1 MELIE
6 YQMIHTITGPL
17 WVSIQIKSLIQHISA
32 SNWLFHD
39 FLHSS
44 RRRWSDC
51 CDGNE
56 IQEFWEINACR
67 THGRTEVK
75 LQLRQSINSCVK
87 TYKDMS
93 RLTELTCSDLMIFN
107 VYVFAL
113 GSFKGGDF
121 FIKIRRTSF
130 HPNSQAEPCLMQE
143 VKCSKSLVKSL
154 VYSSHV
160 FSHWF
165 SLHEHKEGYIK
176 SFLLICSNKAFHRN
190 KLLYY
195 YCIKYMFSH
204 INRCRCG
211 KALIILLVYLLFS
224 ASSWFCVF
232 WSSKSLWTDHTGT
245 CLTTSTGQCSF
256 HSIIT
261 LSPHCISFQINLSIL
276 ESQLQS
282 CNKTEV
288 CKLISD

>member
-6 YQMIHTITGPL
+6 YQMIHRITGPL
-17 WVSIQIKSLIQHISA
+17 WVSIHIQSLIQKYSIYRFE
-32 SNWLFHD
+32 LTF
-39 FLHSS
+39 FSS

-75 LQLRQSINSCVK
+75 LQLRQSIHSCVK

-93 RLTELTCSDLMIFN
+93 RLTRSDLMIFN

-113 GSFKGGDF
+113 GPFKGGDI

-143 VKCSKSLVKSL
+143 VKCKSSQKFSLV
-154 VYSSHV
+154 
-160 FSHWF
+160 
-165 SLHEHKEGYIK
+165 
-176 SFLLICSNKAFHRN
+176 
-190 KLLYY
+190 
-195 YCIKYMFSH
+195 MFSH
-204 INRCRCG
+204 IAFHYMNTRRVILNHFYWSAPIKHFTLISCCIITVSNTCLVTLTG
-211 KALIILLVYLLFS
+211 ANVAKHWELIILLVCLLFS

-232 WSSKSLWTDHTGT
+232 CSSKSPWTDHTGT
-245 CLTTSTGQCSF
+245 CLTTSTGRCSF

-261 LSPHCISFQINLSIL
+261 VYHHIVSHS
-276 ESQLQS
+276 
-282 CNKTEV
+282 K
-288 CKLISD
+288 